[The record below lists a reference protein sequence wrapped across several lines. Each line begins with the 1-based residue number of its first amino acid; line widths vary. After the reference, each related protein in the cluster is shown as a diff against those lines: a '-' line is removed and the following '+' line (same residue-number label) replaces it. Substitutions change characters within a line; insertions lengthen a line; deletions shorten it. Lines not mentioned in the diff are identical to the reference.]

1 MSNRRFEMFTIRQI
15 LVRMRQGDTDR
26 SIARAGLMGRKKL
39 GLLRQQAAQRDWLDP
54 QQPLP
59 EDAEMAAALQR
70 HPAGPPTQCVS
81 RLKEHEERIA
91 TWVAQGIQG
100 TTIHA
105 ALVRQH
111 GFDGSYS
118 AVKRL
123 IRQLRAAE
131 APRVTSRLTFA
142 PGEAVQVDF
151 GAGPLLADPRTGEL
165 RKTWFFVMT
174 LCWSRHQYAEFVW
187 DQKVMTWL
195 ACHRHAFTWFGGVPE
210 RVIIDNAKCAIT
222 KACINDPEVQRA
234 YGEYAEGYAFR
245 VDPCPP
251 HDPQKKGI
259 VESGVKYLKRSF
271 LPLREFRHRDDAQQQ
286 LQAWVLGEAGN
297 RIHGT
302 TRQAPLNR
310 FAEVE
315 KALLQPL
322 PEHPPEISEWARP
335 KVHRDGH
342 VQYGRCYY
350 SVPFRFVDQRLWL
363 RATPTTVRIYWE
375 QELVATHPRLFQPGS
390 FATVKDHLPPEAQ
403 AWQTQDIQWCLRMAE
418 GIGPHC
424 HAVVHQLFADRQ
436 LVYLRSV
443 QNLLRLRV
451 KYSPQ
456 RLENACARALHYGN
470 ARYKSIAEILK
481 KGLDQEPLPPVD
493 TPDNSTYTRG
503 GRFLRDSK
511 HLFH

>member
-39 GLLRQQAAQRDWLDP
+39 GVLRQQAARMGWLDSHT
-54 QQPLP
+54 PLP
-59 EDAEMAAALQR
+59 EDGELATIFQR
-70 HPAGPPTQCVS
+70 RPETQPAQCQS
-81 RLKEHEERIA
+81 SLRDHEQRIA
-91 TWVAQGIQG
+91 EWVAQGIQA

-105 ALVRQH
+105 ALVRQY
-111 GFDGSYS
+111 GFAGSYS

-123 IRQLRAAE
+123 VRRIRQAV
-131 APRVTSRLTFA
+131 PPKVTSRLTFA
-142 PGEAVQVDF
+142 PGEAAQVDF

-165 RKTWFFVMT
+165 RKSWFFVMT
-174 LCWSRHQYAEFVW
+174 LCWSRHQYAELVW

-195 ACHRHAFTWFGGVPE
+195 ACHRRAFHWFGGVPE

-234 YGEYAEGYAFR
+234 YGEYAEGYGFR
-245 VDPCPP
+245 IDPCPP

-271 LPLREFRHRDDAQQQ
+271 LPLRDFLHRDDAQRQ
-286 LQAWVLGEAGN
+286 LQEWVVGEAGN

-302 TRQAPLNR
+302 TRQAPLKR
-310 FAEVE
+310 FTEVE

-322 PEHPPEISEWARP
+322 PENPPEISEWTRP

-342 VQYGRCYY
+342 IQHGRCYY
-350 SVPFRFVDQRLWL
+350 SVPFRWVGQQLWL
-363 RATPTTVRIYWE
+363 RATAGTIRIYAE

-403 AWQTQDIQWCLRMAE
+403 AWQTRDVQWCLQMAE
-418 GIGPHC
+418 GVGPHC
-424 HAVVHQLFADRQ
+424 HAAVHQLFADRQ
-436 LVYLRSV
+436 LVHLRSV
-443 QNLLRLRV
+443 QNLLGLRER
-451 KYSPQ
+451 YSPQ
-456 RLENACARALHYGN
+456 RLEAACERALHFGH
-470 ARYKSIAEILK
+470 ARYKTVAEILK
-481 KGLDQEPLPPVD
+481 KGADQTPLSIPGTD
-493 TPDNSTYTRG
+493 PDSTYTRG

-511 HLFH
+511 TLFH